1 MVSWSPCRTCCL
13 QQHLLSLLCYWSSQ
27 NQTGLSSPKV
37 GVVLDSFHLNPLL
50 SSSPA
55 MTTFEKLYKQAR
67 AIGIL
72 VPILGVN
79 FVLLPIR
86 PEHGSTLEYV
96 YDVLSVTSTSFQG
109 IVSITCIVL
118 MPDYYVNIED
128 YKSIYESS
136 DCRHFCLSVVVYSQ

>member
-1 MVSWSPCRTCCL
+1 
-13 QQHLLSLLCYWSSQ
+13 
-27 NQTGLSSPKV
+27 
-37 GVVLDSFHLNPLL
+37 
-50 SSSPA
+50 

-109 IVSITCIVL
+109 IVLGLENNCFIAKL
-118 MPDYYVNIED
+118 
-128 YKSIYESS
+128 
-136 DCRHFCLSVVVYSQ
+136 L